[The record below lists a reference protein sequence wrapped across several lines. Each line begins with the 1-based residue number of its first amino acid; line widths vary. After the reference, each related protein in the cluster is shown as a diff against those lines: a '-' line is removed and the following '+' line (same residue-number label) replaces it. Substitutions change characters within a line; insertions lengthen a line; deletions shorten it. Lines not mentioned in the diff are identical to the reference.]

1 MVSRLIEQDD
11 VGVLHGKDSKHYS
24 VPQTI
29 RQLVDG
35 AGLVSTSDTESTNLL
50 PPELNVLV
58 GELFAVERSNVLD
71 GRLVVR
77 ELIGRVLRVL
87 GELELS
93 VLVDGTLDRLEG
105 AGDKIK
111 KGGFTGTI
119 VTDNGD
125 SRVHVD
131 TERQIL
137 IQVVLLL
144 TRVRE
149 SNV

>member
-11 VGVLHGKDSKHYS
+11 VGVLHSKDSKHYS

-58 GELFAVERSNVLD
+58 RELFTIERSNVLD

-77 ELIGRVLRVL
+77 KLIGRVLRVL

-93 VLVDGTLDRLEG
+93 VFVDGTLDRLEG
-105 AGDKIK
+105 TGDKIK
-111 KGGFTGTI
+111 KGGFTSTI

-137 IQVVLLL
+137 VQVVLFLP
-144 TRVRE
+144 E
-149 SNV
+149 